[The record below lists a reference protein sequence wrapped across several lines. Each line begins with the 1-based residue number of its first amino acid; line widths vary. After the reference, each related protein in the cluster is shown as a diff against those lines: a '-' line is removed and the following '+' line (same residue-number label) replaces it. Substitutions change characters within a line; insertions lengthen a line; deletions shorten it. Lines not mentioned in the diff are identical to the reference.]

1 MRALKCSQWLKNKHS
16 FVSKIVGKEKKE
28 QMDGRNKGKER
39 GRKGRREEGRKKER
53 QTINKY

>member
-1 MRALKCSQWLKNKHS
+1 
-16 FVSKIVGKEKKE
+16 
-28 QMDGRNKGKER
+28 MDGRNKGKER